1 VSRFYEAN
9 VTLETTAD
17 ARLLPVAYREIIDEG
32 RRRIERQLQFDF
44 AKREVRI
51 ASGGTSIALPLGTEA
66 RDPLTALFFI
76 RTQPLSEG
84 ARFALPISDIGRRLT
99 LDVSVANREMIQL
112 NGTARMAWRI
122 EPRLSNRIER
132 SPLTMTAWVGDDA
145 LRIPL
150 LVEVAAAFGSVRV
163 ELTDY
168 RER

>member
-1 VSRFYEAN
+1 
-9 VTLETTAD
+9 
-17 ARLLPVAYREIIDEG
+17 
-32 RRRIERQLQFDF
+32 
-44 AKREVRI
+44 
-51 ASGGTSIALPLGTEA
+51 
-66 RDPLTALFFI
+66 LTALFFI